1 MIFIQVLTAMKNK
14 YQLCRFQ
21 NWLIFWC
28 LLFFPFHLNNG
39 RGKWG
44 WLVKPCQRIPSS
56 FSHTCPQSC
65 NLSCPQNGFAFD
77 KLLFIDFAKAWSQRA
92 CSHIALSCCWQDCES
107 REKTGAAAE
116 EFSQRWGLCRPD
128 SSAAI
133 CCLHRYFSM
142 KSTTESVRPRLG
154 IMRLGVVARHFSPP
168 SQVIKTIVELL
179 LTQRMGSTRSLCV
192 SSMGALCWLC
202 VPRAIVLCCAVLGG
216 SRSQWSS
223 MSLEAGFRAVF
234 PFYPH
239 YGCVFIESAEENASD
254 SLDFSFIVFVP

>member
-1 MIFIQVLTAMKNK
+1 MVLPLTNS
-14 YQLCRFQ
+14 Y
-21 NWLIFWC
+21 
-28 LLFFPFHLNNG
+28 LLTLPKLGHKELAHISLSAVAG
-39 RGKWG
+39 RTVRVGRR
-44 WLVKPCQRIPSS
+44 LEQRP
-56 FSHTCPQSC
+56 
-65 NLSCPQNGFAFD
+65 
-77 KLLFIDFAKAWSQRA
+77 
-92 CSHIALSCCWQDCES
+92 
-107 REKTGAAAE
+107 
-116 EFSQRWGLCRPD
+116 EFSQRWGLCQPD
-128 SSAAI
+128 SCAAI

-142 KSTTESVRPRLG
+142 KSTTESVRPCLG
-154 IMRLGVVARHFSPP
+154 IMRLGVVARHFCPP

-202 VPRAIVLCCAVLGG
+202 VSRAVVLCCAVLGG
-216 SRSQWSS
+216 SRSHWSY